1 MGMYTEFVA
10 SMRLE
15 NVPDDAVKVLQ
26 WMAYGNTLP
35 YQEELP
41 QHTFF
46 RCFRWS
52 HLLSMSSCYFVP
64 VSVAKFE
71 YFDIGNYYVL
81 IVRSDI
87 KNYDNEI
94 EEFISWLRTWM
105 TDNDPDVV
113 VGYKRY
119 EEDNMPTLL
128 MGSGEWRRIVATEP
142 VP

>member
-15 NVPDDAVKVLQ
+15 NVPDDAVNILQ
-26 WMAYGNTLP
+26 FMASGNPLH
-35 YQEELP
+35 YQGELP
-41 QHTFF
+41 KHPFF
-46 RCFRWS
+46 RCGRWTY
-52 HLLSMSSCYFVP
+52 LFSMHSCYFVP
-64 VSVAKFE
+64 YSVAKFE
-71 YFDIGNYYVL
+71 YFAIGNYYVL

-94 EEFISWLRTWM
+94 DEFISWVKPWM
-105 TDNDPDVV
+105 TDNNPDVV

-119 EEDNMPTLL
+119 EEDNIPTLL